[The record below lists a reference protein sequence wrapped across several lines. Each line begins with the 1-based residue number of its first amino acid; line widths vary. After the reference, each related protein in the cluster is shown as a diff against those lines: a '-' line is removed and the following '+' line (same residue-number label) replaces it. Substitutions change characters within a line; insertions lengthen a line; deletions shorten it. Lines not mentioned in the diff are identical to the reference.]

1 MGWLLALDGATEQL
15 ALALVR
21 AEDGVALTRDLPG
34 GAQTSASLLPSLFGL
49 LAEAGLAPAQLDALA
64 FGRGPGAFTGLR
76 SVCAVV
82 QGLALGWDLPVH
94 PIDSLLIPVEAAWQ
108 PDSPAIW
115 GAVMD
120 ARMGELYAARYQ
132 RLADDW
138 QTLEA
143 AALWSPA
150 ALRQHWRA
158 EPNSSPQALAGNGL
172 ALIGESA
179 EPPAQRAA
187 ALARLALLAARGLPV
202 DASQALPLYVR
213 DKVAQTTAERLAA
226 AQRA

>member
-21 AEDGVALTRDLPG
+21 AEDGAGLTRELAG
-34 GAQTSASLLPSLFGL
+34 GAQTSASLLPALFGL
-49 LAEAGLAPAQLDALA
+49 LAEAGLNPTQLDALA

-82 QGLALGWDLPVH
+82 QGLALGWDRPVH
-94 PIDSLLIPVEAAWQ
+94 AIDSLLIPVEAAWT
-108 PDSPAIW
+108 AGTLAHW

-132 RLADDW
+132 RDGDNWLT
-138 QTLEA
+138 QEA
-143 AALWSPA
+143 AGLWSPA
-150 ALRQHWRA
+150 GLMQHWQADRR
-158 EPNSSPQALAGNGL
+158 PQALAGNGL
-172 ALIGESA
+172 ALLGEA
-179 EPPAQRAA
+179 ARAPGQRAV
-187 ALARLALLAARGLPV
+187 ALGRLASLAARGTPL

-226 AQRA
+226 AQSA